1 MGFLNI
7 ILQFLLTYNS
17 YGAKKDRCM
26 YIRATGNISPQ
37 KTFGHQPLVDVV
49 AYSSN
54 RLACIEPDYKDF
66 IDPKQIR
73 RMSRIIRM
81 GVAAAMECLQEADIK
96 IPAAIV
102 TGTAYGCLEDTNSFL
117 SKMVEFNEELLTPTA
132 FIQSTH
138 NTIGAQIGLM
148 LQCNNYNNAFVHR
161 GFSFESAL
169 LDGMMLLKEN
179 EATNVLIGAIDEITN
194 TSHAILNRMGLYKQ
208 GPVSNLDIYNTKT
221 KGTIAGEG
229 AAFFL
234 LANDPSTTDYA
245 KLDGLHTFYKPDGI
259 DEIEK
264 QIVSF
269 IERQSISMKDIDLI
283 ITGKNGDATG
293 DEVYE
298 QLAHTVFNN
307 KDSINYKYLCGEY
320 PTAAAFA
327 MWLAANIV
335 RSGKVPQALNYTGS
349 EEKKIKRVLIYNHYQ
364 GIHHSLSLL
373 SAC

>member
-1 MGFLNI
+1 
-7 ILQFLLTYNS
+7 
-17 YGAKKDRCM
+17 M

-37 KTFGHQPLVDVV
+37 KTFGHQPLVDAVE
-49 AYSSN
+49 YTGN
-54 RLACIEPDYKDF
+54 RLACIEPDYKEF

-81 GVAAAMECLQEADIK
+81 GVAAAMECLQEAEVKVPD
-96 IPAAIV
+96 AIV

-117 SKMVEFNEELLTPTA
+117 SKMVEFNEELLTPTS

-169 LDGMMLLKEN
+169 RDGIMLLKEKD
-179 EATNVLIGAIDEITN
+179 AANVLVGAIDEITN
-194 TSHAILNRMGLYKQ
+194 TSHALLNRLGLYKQ
-208 GPVSNLDIYNTKT
+208 GPLSNLDLYKTKT

-229 AAFFL
+229 ATFFL
-234 LANDPSTTDYA
+234 LATEPSATDYA
-245 KLDGLHTFYKPDGI
+245 KLDALHTFYKPGGI
-259 DEIEK
+259 VEIEK
-264 QIVSF
+264 QIISF
-269 IERQSISMKDIDLI
+269 LKRQSIGMNEIDLI
-283 ITGKNGDATG
+283 ITGKNGDASS
-293 DEVYE
+293 DEIYD
-298 QLAHTVFNN
+298 QLAKTVFSN
-307 KDSINYKYLCGEY
+307 KDIVNYKYLCGEY

-327 MWLAANIV
+327 MWLAANTL
-335 RSGKVPQALNYTGS
+335 RSGKVPVALNFTGPAD
-349 EEKKIKRVLIYNHYQ
+349 KKITSILIYNHYQ

>member
-1 MGFLNI
+1 
-7 ILQFLLTYNS
+7 
-17 YGAKKDRCM
+17 M

-37 KTFGHQPLVDVV
+37 KTFGHQPLVDAVE
-49 AYSSN
+49 YTSN

-81 GVAAAMECLQEADIK
+81 GVAAAMECLQEAGVKVPD
-96 IPAAIV
+96 AIV

-117 SKMVEFNEELLTPTA
+117 GKMVQFKEELLTPTF

-138 NTIGAQIGLM
+138 NTIGAQIGLL

-169 LDGMMLLKEN
+169 LDGMMMLKEKD
-179 EATNVLIGAIDEITN
+179 AANVLVGAIDEITN
-194 TSHAILNRMGLYKQ
+194 NSHTILSRLDLYKKE
-208 GPVSNLDIYNTKT
+208 PVSNIDIYKTKT

-234 LANDPSTTDYA
+234 LAAEPSATDYA
-245 KLDGLHTFYKPDGI
+245 KLEGLHTFYKPEGI
-259 DEIEK
+259 AEIEN

-269 IERQSISMKDIDLI
+269 LERHAVNMNDIHLI
-283 ITGKNGDATG
+283 ITGKNGDASS
-293 DEVYE
+293 DQVYE
-298 QLAHTVFNN
+298 QLGETIFND
-307 KDSINYKYLCGEY
+307 KEMVNYKYLCGEY
-320 PTAAAFA
+320 PTAASFA
-327 MWLAANIV
+327 MWLAATTIKA
-335 RSGKVPQALNYTGS
+335 GKLPAALNCS
-349 EEKKIKRVLIYNHYQ
+349 SSADKKIERILIYNHHL

>member
-1 MGFLNI
+1 
-7 ILQFLLTYNS
+7 
-17 YGAKKDRCM
+17 M

-37 KTFGHQPLVDVV
+37 KTFGHQPLVDAV
-49 AYSSN
+49 AYTGN
-54 RLACIEPDYKDF
+54 RLACIEPDYKAF
-66 IDPKQIR
+66 IDAKQIR

-81 GVAAAMECLQEADIK
+81 GVAAAMECLQEAGVKVPD
-96 IPAAIV
+96 AII

-138 NTIGAQIGLM
+138 NTIGAQIGLL

-169 LDGMMLLKEN
+169 LDGMMLLKEK
-179 EATNVLIGAIDEITN
+179 EVTNVLIGAIDEITN
-194 TSHAILNRMGLYKQ
+194 TSHTILNRLGLYKQ
-208 GPVSNLDIYNTKT
+208 GPVSNLDIYTIKT

-234 LANDPSTTDYA
+234 LANEPSATDYA

-259 DEIEK
+259 KEIEK
-264 QIVSF
+264 QILSF
-269 IERQSISMKDIDLI
+269 LEMQSINTSDIDLI
-283 ITGKNGDATG
+283 IIGKNGDAAS
-293 DEVYE
+293 DKIYE
-298 QLAHTVFNN
+298 QLAKTVFKNI
-307 KDSINYKYLCGEY
+307 DSINYKYLCGEY

-327 MWLAANIV
+327 MWLGANIIK
-335 RSGKVPQALNYTGS
+335 SGKVSAALNYSSFADKT
-349 EEKKIKRVLIYNHYQ
+349 IKNILIYNQHQ

>member
-1 MGFLNI
+1 
-7 ILQFLLTYNS
+7 
-17 YGAKKDRCM
+17 M

-96 IPAAIV
+96 IPDAIV

-179 EATNVLIGAIDEITN
+179 EASNVLVGAIDEITN
-194 TSHAILNRMGLYKQ
+194 PSHAILNRMGLYKQ
-208 GPVSNLDIYNTKT
+208 GPVSNLDIYNTIPIPARPAGGAIGT

-245 KLDGLHTFYKPDGI
+245 KLDGLHTFYKPEGI
-259 DEIEK
+259 TEIEN
-264 QIVSF
+264 QILCF
-269 IERQSISMKDIDLI
+269 LETQSISMNDIDLI
-283 ITGKNGDATG
+283 ITGKNGDAG
-293 DEVYE
+293 SDEVYE
-298 QLAHTVFNN
+298 QLAQTVFNN
-307 KDSINYKYLCGEY
+307 KDSVNYKHLCGEY

-335 RSGKVPQALNYTGS
+335 KSGKVPQALNYTGS
-349 EEKKIKRVLIYNHYQ
+349 AEKRVKRVLIYNHYQ

>member
-1 MGFLNI
+1 
-7 ILQFLLTYNS
+7 
-17 YGAKKDRCM
+17 M

-49 AYSSN
+49 AYTGN

-81 GVAAAMECLQEADIK
+81 GVAAAMECLQEAGVKVPD
-96 IPAAIV
+96 AIV

-117 SKMVEFNEELLTPTA
+117 SKMVEFNEELLTPTS

-138 NTIGAQIGLM
+138 NTIGAQIGLL

-179 EATNVLIGAIDEITN
+179 DAAHVLVGAIDEITN
-194 TSHAILNRMGLYKQ
+194 TSHTILNRMGIYKQ
-208 GPVSNLDIYNTKT
+208 GAVSNLDIYKTIPIAIGT

-234 LANDPSTTDYA
+234 LASEPSTTDYA

-259 DEIEK
+259 AEIEK
-264 QIVSF
+264 QVNSF
-269 IERQSISMKDIDLI
+269 LKRQSIGLNEIDLI
-283 ITGKNGDATG
+283 ITGKNGDASS
-293 DEVYE
+293 DEIYD
-298 QLAHTVFNN
+298 QLSKTVFSN
-307 KDSINYKYLCGEY
+307 KDIIDYKYLCGEY
-320 PTAAAFA
+320 PTAASFA
-327 MWLAANIV
+327 MWLAATTIKA
-335 RSGKVPQALNYTGS
+335 GKLPAILSSTVSA
-349 EEKKIKRVLIYNHYQ
+349 EKKINRILIYNHYQ

>member
-1 MGFLNI
+1 
-7 ILQFLLTYNS
+7 
-17 YGAKKDRCM
+17 M
-26 YIRATGNISPQ
+26 YIRAIGNISPQ
-37 KTFGHQPLVDVV
+37 KTFGHQPMDEAPVV
-49 AYSSN
+49 YTGN
-54 RLACIEPDYKDF
+54 RLSCIEPDYKEF

-81 GVAAAMECLQEADIK
+81 GVAAAMECLQEANIK
-96 IPAAIV
+96 IPDAIV

-117 SKMVEFNEELLTPTA
+117 SKMVEFNEELLTPTS

-169 LDGMMLLKEN
+169 LDGVMLLKDN
-179 EATNVLIGAIDEITN
+179 EASNVLVGAIDEITN
-194 TSHAILNRMGLYKQ
+194 ISHSILNRFGLYKQ
-208 GPVSNLDIYNTKT
+208 GKISNLDIYKTKS

-229 AAFFL
+229 ATFFL
-234 LANDPSTTDYA
+234 LANESSATDYA

-259 DEIEK
+259 AEIEK
-264 QIVSF
+264 KVNLF
-269 IERQSISMKDIDLI
+269 LENQSVGIDDIDLV
-283 ITGKNGDATG
+283 ITGKNGDVAG
-293 DEVYE
+293 DEVYKS
-298 QLAHTVFNN
+298 LLKKVFTG
-307 KDSINYKYLCGEY
+307 KQAINYKYLCGEY

-327 MWLAANIV
+327 MWLASIIV
-335 RSGKVPQALNYTGS
+335 KSGKLPSGLNYKGS
-349 EEKKIKRVLIYNHYQ
+349 SEKRIKKVLVYNHYQ

>member
-1 MGFLNI
+1 
-7 ILQFLLTYNS
+7 
-17 YGAKKDRCM
+17 M

-37 KTFGHQPLVDVV
+37 KTFGHQPLVDTAVE
-49 AYSSN
+49 YTSN
-54 RLACIEPDYKDF
+54 RMACIEPDYKEF

-81 GVAAAMECLQEADIK
+81 GVAAAMECLQEAGVKMPD
-96 IPAAIV
+96 AIV

-138 NTIGAQIGLM
+138 NTIGAQIGLL

-169 LDGMMLLKEN
+169 LDGMLLLKEN
-179 EATNVLIGAIDEITN
+179 DAANVLVGAIDEITN
-194 TSHAILNRMGLYKQ
+194 SSHAILNRLGLYKQ
-208 GPVSNLDIYNTKT
+208 GPVSNLDIYKTKS

-234 LANDPSTTDYA
+234 LATEPSATDYA
-245 KLDGLHTFYKPDGI
+245 KLDGLHTFYKPQGI
-259 DEIEK
+259 IEIEK
-264 QIVSF
+264 QIFSFFEKNEVS
-269 IERQSISMKDIDLI
+269 MNDVDLI
-283 ITGKNGDATG
+283 ITGKNGDVSS

-298 QLAHTVFNN
+298 QLNKTVFNN
-307 KDSINYKYLCGEY
+307 KQTVEYKYLCGEY
-320 PTAAAFA
+320 PTAASFA
-327 MWLAANIV
+327 MWLASTTIKA
-335 RSGKVPQALNYTGS
+335 GKLPAALNQTTSPG
-349 EEKKIKRVLIYNHYQ
+349 KKINRILIYNHHQ
-364 GIHHSLSLL
+364 GIHHAVSLL

>member
-1 MGFLNI
+1 
-7 ILQFLLTYNS
+7 
-17 YGAKKDRCM
+17 M

-37 KTFGHQPLVDVV
+37 KTFGHQPLVDIVE
-49 AYSSN
+49 YSSN
-54 RLACIEPDYKDF
+54 RLACIEPDYKEF

-81 GVAAAMECLQEADIK
+81 GVAAAMECLQEAGVKVPD
-96 IPAAIV
+96 AIV

-138 NTIGAQIGLM
+138 NTIGAQIGLL

-169 LDGMMLLKEN
+169 LDGMLLLKEN
-179 EATNVLIGAIDEITN
+179 DATNVLVGAIDEITN
-194 TSHAILNRMGLYKQ
+194 TSHTILNRLGLYKQ
-208 GPVSNLDIYNTKT
+208 GPVSNLEIYKTKT

-234 LANDPSTTDYA
+234 LATKPSSTDYA
-245 KLDGLHTFYKPDGI
+245 KLDGLHTFYKPEGI
-259 DEIEK
+259 AAIEK
-264 QIVSF
+264 QISSF
-269 IERQSISMKDIDLI
+269 LDRHAVNMADVDLI
-283 ITGKNGDATG
+283 ITGKNGDASS
-293 DEVYE
+293 DKIYD
-298 QLAHTVFNN
+298 QLAKTVFTN
-307 KDSINYKYLCGEY
+307 KDTVDYKYLCGEY
-320 PTAAAFA
+320 PTAAGFA
-327 MWLAANIV
+327 MWLAATTIK
-335 RSGKVPQALNYTGS
+335 SGKLPATLNHSTS
-349 EEKKIKRVLIYNHYQ
+349 SDKKFNRILIYNHYQ

>member
-1 MGFLNI
+1 
-7 ILQFLLTYNS
+7 
-17 YGAKKDRCM
+17 M

-37 KTFGHQPLVDVV
+37 KTFGHQPLIDAV
-49 AYSSN
+49 AYTGN
-54 RLACIEPDYKDF
+54 RLSCIEPDYKEF

-81 GVAAAMECLQEADIK
+81 GVAAAMECLQEAGVKVPD
-96 IPAAIV
+96 AIV

-117 SKMVEFNEELLTPTA
+117 SKMVEFNEELLTPTS

-179 EATNVLIGAIDEITN
+179 DADNVLVGAIDEITN
-194 TSHAILNRMGLYKQ
+194 TSHTILNRLGLYKQ
-208 GPVSNLDIYNTKT
+208 GPVSNLDIYNENA

-234 LANDPSTTDYA
+234 LANEPASTDYA
-245 KLDGLHTFYKPDGI
+245 KLNGLHTFYKPGGI
-259 DEIEK
+259 NETEK
-264 QIVSF
+264 QIAAFLEKYSVS
-269 IERQSISMKDIDLI
+269 IADIDLI
-283 ITGKNGDATG
+283 ITGKNGDAG
-293 DEVYE
+293 EDNIYE
-298 QLAHTVFNN
+298 QLEQTVFNT
-307 KDSINYKYLCGEY
+307 KDTVNYKHLCGEY

-327 MWLAANIV
+327 LWLAAV
-335 RSGKVPQALNYTGS
+335 TLRSGVVPAALNYTGS
-349 EEKKIKRVLIYNHYQ
+349 ADKKIRSILIYNNYL
-364 GIHHSLSLL
+364 GIHHSLTLL
-373 SAC
+373 TVC